1 MTADLSLGDY
11 EIDESNG
18 DLVIRDQA
26 DNIVLRYDDT
36 ASEWEF
42 PTGAAV
48 DIAELIDGA
57 GVSHTGEL
65 KDATDDP
72 ATHATTHEDGGADE
86 ITVTGLS
93 GDLADPQDPKSHAST
108 HAVGGADSLAG
119 EQVDVGQLDV
129 GGSVVAQSVALSGQV
144 TLSSGSAT
152 VDTGISAV
160 DATFHVALGVDDPG
174 SDVDVAARLFFDTS
188 AGTYKINFVES
199 STSVGN
205 PTVNFDVVR
214 VR

>member
-1 MTADLSLGDY
+1 MTADLTLGDY

-36 ASEWEF
+36 QAQWEF
-42 PTGAAV
+42 PTAAAV

-72 ATHATTHEDGGADE
+72 ATHASTHEDGGADE

-93 GDLADPQDPKSHAST
+93 GDLADAQEPKTHAST
-108 HAVGGADSLAG
+108 HAAGGTDSLAG

-129 GGSVVAQSVALSGQV
+129 DGSVVASTVAASGQV
-144 TLSSGSAT
+144 TLSSGEAT
-152 VDTGISAV
+152 VDTGISAT
-160 DATFHVALGVDDPG
+160 DATFSVALGVDDPG

-205 PTVNFDVVR
+205 PTVNYDVVR

>member
-1 MTADLSLGDY
+1 MTADLTLGNY

-42 PTGAAV
+42 PAGAAV
-48 DIAELIDGA
+48 DVSELIDGA
-57 GVSHTGEL
+57 GVSHSGEL

-86 ITVTGLS
+86 INVGGLS
-93 GDLADPQDPKSHAST
+93 GDLADPQDPKGHGAT
-108 HAVGGADSLAG
+108 HAAGGSDSLAG

-129 GGSVVAQSVALSGQV
+129 AGSVVAQSVALSGQV

-160 DATFHVALGVDDPG
+160 DATFILGLGVDDPNA
-174 SDVDVAARLFFDTS
+174 DVDLSGRLFFDNS
-188 AGTYKINFVES
+188 AGTYKIQIVEAT
-199 STSVGN
+199 TSVGN
-205 PTVNFDVVR
+205 PTANFDVVR

>member
-1 MTADLSLGDY
+1 MTADLSLGAY

-18 DLVIRDQA
+18 DLVIRDA
-26 DNIVLRYDDT
+26 NDNIVLRYDDT

-65 KDATDDP
+65 KDAADDP
-72 ATHATTHEDGGADE
+72 ATHATTHENGGSDE
-86 ITVTGLS
+86 INVAGLS
-93 GDLADPQDPKSHAST
+93 GDLADAQDPKSHAST
-108 HAVGGADSLAG
+108 HAVGGTDSLAG
-119 EQVDVGQLDV
+119 EQVEVGQLDV

-160 DATFHVALGVDDPG
+160 DATFILALGVDDPNA
-174 SDVDVAARLFFDTS
+174 DVDLSGRLFFDDS
-188 AGTYKINFVES
+188 AGTYKIQIVEAT
-199 STSVGN
+199 TSVGN
-205 PTVNFDVVR
+205 PTANFDVVR

>member
-1 MTADLSLGDY
+1 MTADLTLGNY

-42 PTGAAV
+42 PAGAAV
-48 DIAELIDGA
+48 DVSELIDGA
-57 GVSHTGEL
+57 GVSHSGEL

-86 ITVTGLS
+86 INVGGLS
-93 GDLADPQDPKSHAST
+93 GDLADPQDPKGHGAT
-108 HAVGGADSLAG
+108 HAAGGSDSLAG

-129 GGSVVAQSVALSGQV
+129 AGSVVAQSVALSGQV

-160 DATFHVALGVDDPG
+160 DATFILGLGVDDPNA
-174 SDVDVAARLFFDTS
+174 DVDLSGRLFFDNS
-188 AGTYKINFVES
+188 AGTYKIQIVEAT
-199 STSVGN
+199 TSVGD
-205 PTVNFDVVR
+205 PKANFDVVR